1 MEIIRIELVATG
13 FLGSKK
19 SAKHGTEIIIKE
31 YICPITVRKLLIDAR
46 IKVDFLGLI
55 ILNGKSIHQD
65 FLIETSC
72 RIKLFPILGGG

>member
-13 FLGSKK
+13 FLGSGK
-19 SAKHGTEIIIKE
+19 SGKQGTEIIIKE
-31 YICPITVRKLLIDAR
+31 YIYPITVKKLLIDAK
-46 IKVDFLGLI
+46 IKVNFLGLI

>member
-1 MEIIRIELVATG
+1 MEIIRIELIATG

-19 SAKHGTEIIIKE
+19 SAKHDTEIIIKE

-55 ILNGKSIHQD
+55 MLNGESIHQD